1 MMNVLENKIDAL
13 NAVLTI
19 KIAKEDYIENYEG
32 SIKKYRKQIQ
42 MPGFRPGQVPSAV
55 VKKKYGPSI
64 LAEEIDK
71 LLNQALQDHIK
82 ANELNILGNPLPKAD
97 DSQDIDWKNPSDM
110 EFSFEIGLAPEFDLK
125 LDGKT
130 KYPFNKVK
138 VDDELV
144 DKQIED
150 FARRYGKLVP
160 ADKSEAKDM
169 IWATF
174 TELDENDKAVEGGFE
189 HNSTV
194 AIEFLED
201 AKMKKKLT
209 GVKTGDVI
217 ILDPK
222 SISRGAADMG
232 AMLGI
237 SKEQATAYNNNVELK
252 VTEIKRMEPAELN
265 QELIDKVY
273 GEGNVEGV
281 DAMREKIANELSQMF
296 AQDSDRLFKRDFAD
310 ITLENLKLDLPNEF
324 LKKWILS
331 SSKDEITMDDVEK
344 EYDQYANSLKWQLV
358 ENRIIKDNDIKVDFE
373 EVLNHTKNLL
383 GNQYAQ
389 YGMMVPVDEELTA
402 NARKVLENREEAQKL
417 FEQLYDLKV
426 INFLKNTVKLQEKEL
441 SYDDFVKEAQKN

>member
-1 MMNVLENKIDAL
+1 MDVLENKIDDL

-19 KIAKEDYIENYEG
+19 KIAKEDYMETYEG
-32 SIKKYRKQIQ
+32 SLKKYRKQID
-42 MPGFRPGQVPSAV
+42 MPGFRPGQVPTSV
-55 VKKKYGPSI
+55 VKKKYGASI

-71 LLNQALQDHIK
+71 LLNEALQNHIK
-82 ANELNILGNPLPKAD
+82 DNELNILGNPLPKSD
-97 DSQDIDWKNPSDM
+97 DNQDIDWKNPADM
-110 EFSFEIGLAPEFDLK
+110 EFSFEIGLAPQFELK
-125 LDGKT
+125 LDKKT
-130 KYPFNKVK
+130 KYPFNTVK
-138 VDDELV
+138 VDDSLV

-150 FARRYGKLVP
+150 FAKRYGKLTPV
-160 ADKSEAKDM
+160 DKSEDKDM
-169 IWATF
+169 IWSTF
-174 TELDENDKAVEGGFE
+174 TELDENDKAKEGGFV

-194 AIEFLED
+194 ALEFLED

-209 GVKTGDVI
+209 GVKTGDVLV
-217 ILDPK
+217 LDPNT
-222 SISRGAADMG
+222 ISKGDADMG

-237 SKEQATAYNNNVELK
+237 SKEQAAAYTGNVELK
-252 VTEIKRMEPAELN
+252 VTEIKRMEPAEVN

-281 DAMREKIANELSQMF
+281 DAMKEKISAELSQMF
-296 AQDSDRLFKRDFAD
+296 TQDSDRLFKRDFAD
-310 ITLENLKLDLPNEF
+310 ITLEKLKLDLPNEF

-331 SSKDEITMDDVEK
+331 SSKEEISMDDVEN

-358 ENRIIKDNDIKVDFE
+358 ENRIIKDNDIKVEFE

-383 GNQYAQ
+383 SSQYAQ

-426 INFLKNTVKLQEKEL
+426 ISFLKETVKLQEKEL

>member
-1 MMNVLENKIDAL
+1 MNVLENKIDEL
-13 NAVLTI
+13 NAVLTV
-19 KIAKEDYIENYEG
+19 KIAKEDYLESYE
-32 SIKKYRKQIQ
+32 SSLKKYRKQIQ
-42 MPGFRPGQVPSAV
+42 MPGFRPGQVPTAV

-71 LLNQALQDHIK
+71 LLNQALQEHISQ
-82 ANELNILGNPLPKAD
+82 NELNILGNPIPKNEEKGE
-97 DSQDIDWKNPSDM
+97 IDWNNPADM
-110 EFSFEIGLAPEFDLK
+110 EFSFEIGLAPNFELK
-125 LDGKT
+125 LDAKS
-130 KYPFNKVK
+130 KFPFNKVK
-138 VDDELV
+138 VDDQLV

-150 FARRYGKLVP
+150 FAKRYGKLIPV
-160 ADKSEAKDM
+160 DKSADKDM

-174 TELDENDKAVEGGFE
+174 TQLDENDKVVDGGFT

-209 GVKTGDVI
+209 GLKTGDTLVV
-217 ILDPK
+217 DPK

-237 SKEQATAYNNNVELK
+237 SKEQATAYNTNVELK
-252 VTEIKRMEPAELN
+252 VTEIKRMEPAEVN
-265 QELIDKVY
+265 MELVEKVY
-273 GEGNVEGV
+273 GPGNVESV
-281 DAMREKIANELSQMF
+281 DAMREKISNELSQMF

-310 ITLENLKLDLPNEF
+310 LTLEKLNLALPNDF

-331 SSKDEITMDDVEK
+331 SSKEDITMDDIEK
-344 EYDQYANSLKWQLV
+344 EYDSYARSLRWQLI
-358 ENRIIKDNDIKVDFE
+358 ENKIIKDNNIKVDFE

-383 GNQYAQ
+383 ANQYAQ
-389 YGMMVPVDEELTA
+389 YGMMIPVDEDLTA
-402 NARKVLENREEAQKL
+402 NARKILENREEAQKL

-426 INFLKNTVKLQEKEL
+426 ISFLKDTVKLQEKEL

>member
-1 MMNVLENKIDAL
+1 MDVLENKIDDL
-13 NAVLTI
+13 NAILTV
-19 KIAKEDYIENYEG
+19 KIAKEDYIESYEG

-42 MPGFRPGQVPSAV
+42 MPGFRPGQVPSSI

-71 LLNQALQDHIK
+71 LLNQAIQNHIK
-82 ANELNILGNPLPKAD
+82 DNQLNVLGNPLPKSD
-97 DSQDIDWKNPSDM
+97 DNQDIDWKNPSDM

-130 KYPFNKVK
+130 KYPFNRVK
-138 VDDELV
+138 IDDSLV

-150 FARRYGKLVP
+150 FARRYGKMTPV
-160 ADKSEAKDM
+160 DKSEAKDM
-169 IWATF
+169 IWSTF
-174 TELDENDKAVEGGFE
+174 RELDENDEVLEGGFE

-201 AKMKKKLT
+201 EKMKKKLT
-209 GVKTGDVI
+209 GVKTGDVL

-222 SISRGAADMG
+222 SISRGDADMG

-237 SKEQATAYNNNVELK
+237 SKEAAAAYNKNVELK
-252 VTEIKRMEPAELN
+252 VTEIKRMEPAEVN

-273 GEGNVEGV
+273 GEGTIEGV
-281 DAMREKIANELSQMF
+281 DAMREKISAELSQMF

-310 ITLENLKLDLPNEF
+310 ITLDKLKLDLPHDF

-331 SSKDEITMDDVEK
+331 SSKEDISMEDVEN
-344 EYDQYANSLKWQLV
+344 EYEQYANSLKWQLV
-358 ENRIIKDNDIKVDFE
+358 ENRIIKDNDIKVEFD

-383 GNQYAQ
+383 ANQYAQ

-426 INFLKNTVKLQEKEL
+426 IAFLKDTVNLKEKEL

>member
-1 MMNVLENKIDAL
+1 MNVLENKIDEL
-13 NAVLTI
+13 NAVLTV
-19 KIAKEDYIENYEG
+19 KIAKEDYLESYE
-32 SIKKYRKQIQ
+32 SSLKKYRKQIQ
-42 MPGFRPGQVPSAV
+42 MPGFRPGQVPTAV

-71 LLNQALQDHIK
+71 LLNQALQEHISQ
-82 ANELNILGNPLPKAD
+82 NELNILGNPIPKNEEKGE
-97 DSQDIDWKNPSDM
+97 IDWNNPADM
-110 EFSFEIGLAPEFDLK
+110 EFSFEIGLAPNFELK
-125 LDGKT
+125 LDAKS
-130 KYPFNKVK
+130 KFPFNKVK
-138 VDDELV
+138 VDDQLV

-150 FARRYGKLVP
+150 FAKRYGKLIPV
-160 ADKSEAKDM
+160 DKSADKDM

-174 TELDENDKAVEGGFE
+174 TQLDENDKVVEGGFT

-209 GVKTGDVI
+209 GLKTGDTLVV
-217 ILDPK
+217 DPK

-237 SKEQATAYNNNVELK
+237 SKEQATAYNTNVELK
-252 VTEIKRMEPAELN
+252 VTEIKRMEPAEVN
-265 QELIDKVY
+265 MELVEKVY
-273 GEGNVEGV
+273 GSGNVESV
-281 DAMREKIANELSQMF
+281 DAMREKISNELSQMF

-310 ITLENLKLDLPNEF
+310 LTLEKLNLALPNDF

-331 SSKDEITMDDVEK
+331 SSKEDITMDDIEK
-344 EYDQYANSLKWQLV
+344 EYDSYARSLRWQLI
-358 ENRIIKDNDIKVDFE
+358 ENKIIKDNNIKVDFE

-383 GNQYAQ
+383 ANQYAQ
-389 YGMMVPVDEELTA
+389 YGMMIPVDEDLTA
-402 NARKVLENREEAQKL
+402 NARKILENREEAQKL

-426 INFLKNTVKLQEKEL
+426 ISFLKDTVKLQEKEL

>member
-1 MMNVLENKIDAL
+1 MDVLENKIDDL
-13 NAVLTI
+13 NAVLTV
-19 KIAKEDYIENYEG
+19 KIAKDDYIENYES

-42 MPGFRPGQVPSAV
+42 MPGFRPGQVPSSV

-71 LLNQALQDHIK
+71 LLNEAIQTHIK
-82 ANELNILGNPLPKAD
+82 ENELNILGNPLPKSD
-97 DSQDIDWKNPSDM
+97 DKQDIDWKNPSDM
-110 EFSFEIGLAPEFDLK
+110 EFSFEIGLAPQFELK
-125 LDGKT
+125 LDGRT

-138 VDDELV
+138 VDDSLV

-150 FARRYGKLVP
+150 FARRYGKLTPV
-160 ADKSEAKDM
+160 DKSEDKDM

-174 TELDENDKAVEGGFE
+174 TELNDEDKALEGGFE
-189 HNSTV
+189 HSSTV
-194 AIEFLED
+194 AIEFLENAD
-201 AKMKKKLT
+201 MKKKLT
-209 GVKTGDVI
+209 GVKTGDVM
-217 ILDPK
+217 ILDPRT
-222 SISRGAADMG
+222 ISRGDADMG

-237 SKEQATAYNNNVELK
+237 AKEQAAAYNRNVEMK

-281 DAMREKIANELSQMF
+281 DAMKEKISAELSQMF

-310 ITLENLKLDLPNEF
+310 ITLDKLKLDLPHDF

-331 SSKDEITMDDVEK
+331 SSKEEITMDDVEN
-344 EYDQYANSLKWQLV
+344 EYEQYAKSLKWQLV
-358 ENRIIKDNDIKVDFE
+358 ENRIIKDNDIKVEFE

-383 GNQYAQ
+383 ASQYAQ

-426 INFLKNTVKLQEKEL
+426 IAFLKETVKLQEKEL
-441 SYDDFVKEAQKN
+441 AYDDFVKEAQKN

>member
-1 MMNVLENKIDAL
+1 MNVLENKIDEL
-13 NAVLTI
+13 NAVLTV
-19 KIAKEDYIENYEG
+19 KIAKEDYLESYE
-32 SIKKYRKQIQ
+32 SSLKKYRKQIQ
-42 MPGFRPGQVPSAV
+42 MPGFRPGQVPTAV

-71 LLNQALQDHIK
+71 LLNQALQEHISQ
-82 ANELNILGNPLPKAD
+82 NELNILGNPIPKNEEKGE
-97 DSQDIDWKNPSDM
+97 IDWNNPADM
-110 EFSFEIGLAPEFDLK
+110 EFSFEIGLAPNFELK
-125 LDGKT
+125 LDAKS
-130 KYPFNKVK
+130 KFPFNKVK
-138 VDDELV
+138 VDDQLV

-150 FARRYGKLVP
+150 FAKRYGKLIPV
-160 ADKSEAKDM
+160 DKSADKDM

-174 TELDENDKAVEGGFE
+174 TQLDENDKVVEGGFT

-209 GVKTGDVI
+209 GLKTGDTLVV
-217 ILDPK
+217 DPK

-237 SKEQATAYNNNVELK
+237 SKEQATAYNTNVELK
-252 VTEIKRMEPAELN
+252 VTEIKRMEPAEVN
-265 QELIDKVY
+265 MELVEKVY
-273 GEGNVEGV
+273 GPGNVESV
-281 DAMREKIANELSQMF
+281 DAMREKISNELSQMF

-310 ITLENLKLDLPNEF
+310 LTLEKLNLALPNDF

-331 SSKDEITMDDVEK
+331 SSKEDITMDDIEK
-344 EYDQYANSLKWQLV
+344 EYDSYARSLRWQLI
-358 ENRIIKDNDIKVDFE
+358 ENKIIKDNNIKVDFE

-383 GNQYAQ
+383 ANQYAQ
-389 YGMMVPVDEELTA
+389 YGMMIPVDEDLTA
-402 NARKVLENREEAQKL
+402 NARKILENREEAQKL

-426 INFLKNTVKLQEKEL
+426 ISFLKDTVKLQEKEL